1 MFLSA
6 ILLVRQMQ
14 TFQSLE
20 IRAGSNYDPK
30 TTAYMIN
37 NNLNDYLVKSKY
49 SKVSETALYQQNYD
63 LSRGAE

>member
-14 TFQSLE
+14 KFQSLE

-49 SKVSETALYQQNYD
+49 SKVSETA
-63 LSRGAE
+63 